1 MEFVLVTVVL
11 GKSSKTSLDAPLDH
25 DEARA
30 RPSPRRSS
38 RPPDAVGRSAS
49 QRAPE
54 GADEMDGSPPGCEP
68 CGPSLRNRFRAA
80 RVQSVRIQICTAR
93 NTRRAMTEK
102 KTHRREK
109 MTQRTFGFTRRGGK
123 RKGAGRK
130 PNEEKA
136 GVSHSARPRLSR
148 HHPVHVTLRLRR
160 GLPSL
165 RHKVPYRALKR
176 VFGAC
181 ERFGFRLLHYSAQT
195 NHIHCLCEA
204 VDGRA
209 LSRGVQGLAVR
220 QARALNKLWKRA
232 GKAFAGSAFI
242 RTSCERPRRCA
253 RPCSTSCR
261 TRAIMESG

>member
-1 MEFVLVTVVL
+1 
-11 GKSSKTSLDAPLDH
+11 
-25 DEARA
+25 
-30 RPSPRRSS
+30 
-38 RPPDAVGRSAS
+38 
-49 QRAPE
+49 
-54 GADEMDGSPPGCEP
+54 
-68 CGPSLRNRFRAA
+68 
-80 RVQSVRIQICTAR
+80 
-93 NTRRAMTEK
+93 MTEK
-102 KTHRREK
+102 KTPGREK
-109 MTQRTFGFTRRGGK
+109 MTQGTFRFTRWGGK

-220 QARALNKLWKRA
+220 LARALNKLWKRA
-232 GKAFAGSAFI
+232 GKAFAERFHSHILRTPKEVRTALLYVLQNARHHGIWIASLRPDPFSSGARFDGWRGFVASALELSETVALPEP
-242 RTSCERPRRCA
+242 RTWLFRVGWRRHGELGLDESPVPDIKRRGVVARLCSKPRSA
-253 RPCSTSCR
+253 H
-261 TRAIMESG
+261 G